1 MSQKLFE
8 DGGRIQR
15 VESSLNRKPTQR
27 LHQSVMLMNG
37 LIGDDIYGDKF
48 MHRFDFNVHKFMRDL
63 RKN

>member
-1 MSQKLFE
+1 
-8 DGGRIQR
+8 
-15 VESSLNRKPTQR
+15 
-27 LHQSVMLMNG
+27 MLMNG